1 MFKAAC
7 HMLTVCHFSLLTLSV
22 QSNADTFHWFSRVLH
37 NTAFFSHSRK
47 CLLANSGNAAHVP
60 WFTKCKLFI
69 NFGILI
75 PFITNFLEHT
85 SHLIS
90 TKRNSY
96 LLPKCMMTMTKTR
109 IWGRTALQAGRFRQG
124 KKPDDNLGEERRIYL
139 NSNIAPGS
147 WCFLFVLT

>member
-7 HMLTVCHFSLLTLSV
+7 CMLTVCHFSLLTLSV

-47 CLLANSGNAAHVP
+47 CLLANSGNATHVP

-69 NFGILI
+69 NFDILI
-75 PFITNFLEHT
+75 FFITNFLEHT
-85 SHLIS
+85 SHLIL

-96 LLPKCMMTMTKTR
+96 LLPKCIMTMTKTR